1 MHKTISFHL
10 QKGGVGK
17 TTIAGAVACES
28 AMSGV
33 STLLVDLDPQG
44 NTSSWFYTGS
54 AMYEVADVLR
64 GTCFVWDAVKTV
76 DTIENLYILPSFGIG
91 GELKEYGEQ
100 SIQHEP
106 YIIHEMVLQLSQR
119 FDRIILDLSPGLGN
133 LERSALIASDEVIT
147 PMTPEIFS
155 LDGLEIFIYE
165 LEKLRRNFTTR
176 ALHKRVI
183 INGFD
188 GRITQHKDMWRVAVS
203 GPYTMYRLPVDPVF
217 RKSQEHHLPPQMY
230 SERGKGLKTT
240 TKHAIHEIAGEIWS

>member
-1 MHKTISFHL
+1 MNKTISFHL

-28 AMSGV
+28 AMSGYP
-33 STLLVDLDPQG
+33 TLLVDLDPQG

-54 AMYEVADVLR
+54 AEYEVADVLR
-64 GTCFVWDAVKTV
+64 GTCYVWDAIKSVGSV
-76 DTIENLYILPSFGIG
+76 DNLYILPSFGIG

-100 SIQHEP
+100 SIRNEP
-106 YIIHEMVLQLSQR
+106 YIIHEMIVQLSKR
-119 FDRIILDLSPGLGN
+119 FDRIILDLSPGLGH

-165 LEKLRRNFTTR
+165 LEKLRKEFTSI
-176 ALHKRVI
+176 AFHKRVI

-188 GRITQHKDMWRVAVS
+188 GRIAQHKDMWRAAES
-203 GPYTMYRLPVDPVF
+203 GPFTIYRLPVDPVF
-217 RKSQEHHLPPQMY
+217 RKSQEQHLPPQMY
-230 SERGKGLKTT
+230 SHRGKGLKRT
-240 TKHAIHEIAGEIWS
+240 TKHAIREIAGEIWS